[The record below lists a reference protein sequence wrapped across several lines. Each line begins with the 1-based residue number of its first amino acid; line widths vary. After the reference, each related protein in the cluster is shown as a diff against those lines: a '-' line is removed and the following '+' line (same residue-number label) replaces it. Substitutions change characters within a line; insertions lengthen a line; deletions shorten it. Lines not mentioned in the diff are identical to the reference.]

1 MALTATL
8 ALSLGGVAVV
18 HGYHVKGYS
27 VRSTT
32 VALDV
37 MQQLMTGDE
46 EFFDPAYLEKLGQC
60 WDDTHPE
67 LRQGRIST
75 LIVTKPMYINR
86 LRLH

>member
-1 MALTATL
+1 MVATALIAAL
-8 ALSLGGVAVV
+8 ALSLGGIAVV

-46 EFFDPAYLEKLGQC
+46 EFFDPAYLAQLGQC
-60 WDDTHPE
+60 WDDTHPD
-67 LRQGRIST
+67 LRQERIST
-75 LIVTKPMYINR
+75 RTFTKPK
-86 LRLH
+86 